1 MLSINYK
8 YLFGKICITIPPRA
22 HYRKKIKLLSG
33 LLTIK
38 KIGAIVILFK
48 STNVYLSERLRNEFG
63 ENMGKKEN
71 LTPTQERVFSFLN
84 HYLGKKGFPPTLRE
98 IASHFGLKG
107 PRGPQK
113 TLAILERKGYLRKI
127 PGGSRAVEILSP
139 SQVRHTKV
147 IPVPVIGRVQA
158 GEPILAVEN
167 IEGYIHLDRSLVS
180 SEDVFLLR
188 VQGDSMIDAHIQD
201 GDFALVKPQ
210 PDAEDGEIVVALI
223 EDEATIKRIF
233 QKRDLI
239 RLEPANPEMGPI
251 IVKKGE
257 KNVTLV
263 GKVVGIFR
271 KL

>member
-1 MLSINYK
+1 MKN
-8 YLFGKICITIPPRA
+8 
-22 HYRKKIKLLSG
+22 
-33 LLTIK
+33 
-38 KIGAIVILFK
+38 
-48 STNVYLSERLRNEFG
+48 
-63 ENMGKKEN
+63 KKE
-71 LTPTQERVFSFLN
+71 LTPTQGRVFNFLKD
-84 HYLGKKGFPPTLRE
+84 YLGEKGFPPTLRE
-98 IASHFGLKG
+98 IASHFGLRG
-107 PRGPQK
+107 PKAPQK
-113 TLAILERKGYLRKI
+113 TLNILERKGYIRKI
-127 PGGSRAVEILSP
+127 PGGSRTIEILSP
-139 SQVRHTKV
+139 PPVLLTQILP
-147 IPVPVIGRVQA
+147 IPIIGRVQA

-167 IEGYIHLDRSLVS
+167 IEGYINLDRSLVS

-210 PDAEDGEIVVALI
+210 PTAENGEIVVALI

-239 RLEPANPEMGPI
+239 RLEPANPRMDPI

-257 KNVTLV
+257 KKATIV